1 MKIIENRA
9 VENRKESAELRK
21 LRLAASLLSK
31 EFEEKKAEIERAKK
45 QLREAE
51 VTLRSL
57 EGKEARKALTRVKA
71 HAGGMMKMVGL
82 LEYRFFNS
90 DERDN
95 DQDDLRANLL
105 VGALLFLADK
115 MNCLSEDEL
124 EKLEGRGAE
133 YRAQNPRDRVIPRI
147 NPLVILGQ

>member
-1 MKIIENRA
+1 MKTIENRRIG
-9 VENRKESAELRK
+9 NRKDSAELRK

-31 EFEEKKAEIERAKK
+31 EFAEKKAEIEHAKK

-51 VTLRSL
+51 VTLKSL
-57 EGKEARKALTRVKA
+57 EAKEARKTLTRIKA

-82 LEYRFFNS
+82 LEYRFLNS
-90 DERDN
+90 HERDN

-115 MNCLSEDEL
+115 MAGLGADDLEEL
-124 EKLEGRGAE
+124 ENRGAE
-133 YRAQNPRDRVIPRI
+133 YRTQNPKDRSVPGVNSIV
-147 NPLVILGQ
+147 LLGR